1 MLFEAIFHFV
11 SWRRLRKLVEK
22 LKCGGELPQGE
33 HRRFRTAG
41 KLLCPLAVPA
51 VLLFG
56 LHLLVGGYQVGLNNN
71 EPVYDLSSIPIPTL
85 EDLGMESGDYY
96 TYSAADVRHD
106 LLADVIYDY
115 YCDRYAHDE
124 PVFDYRVQYYDM
136 RSEKLAELLADGII
150 KDASH
155 ANEEP
160 APSGW
165 VHCAVDKSF
174 ELDGAQLR
182 IVCDLDTNR
191 DKVQQTLCVVL
202 GDRVM
207 YVYYYGYDSIESY
220 YTYDSIEA
228 HAQDFV
234 DCLK

>member
-1 MLFEAIFHFV
+1 MTVNINYGALDSYIEVSFSSIVRYLLDFGTWYYIALRLLQLVLLFETIFHFV
-11 SWRRLRKLVEK
+11 SWRRLRKLIEK

-41 KLLCPLAVPA
+41 MLLCALAVPA

-96 TYSAADVRHD
+96 TYSAADLRHD

-115 YCDRYAHDE
+115 YCDRYASDE

-136 RSEKLAELLADGII
+136 R
-150 KDASH
+150 
-155 ANEEP
+155 
-160 APSGW
+160 
-165 VHCAVDKSF
+165 
-174 ELDGAQLR
+174 
-182 IVCDLDTNR
+182 
-191 DKVQQTLCVVL
+191 
-202 GDRVM
+202 
-207 YVYYYGYDSIESY
+207 
-220 YTYDSIEA
+220 
-228 HAQDFV
+228 
-234 DCLK
+234 